1 MYAYKDLQK
10 ATNNFHDNM
19 KLGQGAFG
27 AVYKGVLDGSEIAV
41 KVLLP
46 EVQQGM
52 EDFSNEI
59 VLVTSMRHKNLVKL
73 KGCCFGNREQ
83 RILVYEFVENNNL
96 AEVIFE
102 GKGDLNMDWPIRKN
116 ICIGIASGLKYLHQD
131 VQPPIIHRDIKP
143 ANILL
148 DIDLNAKIADFGLA
162 RLFPKIGS
170 HVSTINIVGTMGYL
184 APEYISLGQLSE
196 KIDVYSF
203 GVVLLEIVSGRRSI
217 DHKFDGDQI
226 FLLNW
231 AWRLH
236 EEDKLLDLMDQKL
249 NDSYIHEE
257 ILHTIKVGLLCVQV
271 TPSRRPS
278 MDKVV
283 AMLKGN
289 MGIEVVIKESQYQ
302 SDNHDPFLRN
312 EESSNVHLSIID
324 EKSNMDEKPFM
335 GLGDM
340 KTKLSH
346 ISSYSYGNTFNA
358 SQISSVGGFIE
369 LSKPR

>member
-1 MYAYKDLQK
+1 
-10 ATNNFHDNM
+10 
-19 KLGQGAFG
+19 
-27 AVYKGVLDGSEIAV
+27 
-41 KVLLP
+41 
-46 EVQQGM
+46 
-52 EDFSNEI
+52 
-59 VLVTSMRHKNLVKL
+59 VKL
-73 KGCCFGNREQ
+73 KGCCFGDREQ

-102 GKGDLNMDWPIRKN
+102 GRGNFNMNWPIRKN

-131 VQPPIIHRDIKP
+131 VQPPIVHRDIKP

-196 KIDVYSF
+196 KVDVYSF
-203 GVVLLEIVSGRRSI
+203 GVVLLEIISGRRSI

-231 AWRLH
+231 TWRLH
-236 EEDKLLDLMDQKL
+236 EEDKLLDIMDQKL
-249 NDSYIHEE
+249 NDSYVHEE
-257 ILHTIKVGLLCVQV
+257 ILRTIKVGLLCAQV

-283 AMLKGN
+283 AMLEGN
-289 MGIEVVIKESQYQ
+289 MEIEVVIKESQYRNANYD
-302 SDNHDPFLRN
+302 SFLTN
-312 EESSNVHLSIID
+312 DKSSNVHLNIIN
-324 EKSNMDEKPFM
+324 EKSNSDKEPLM
-335 GLGDM
+335 GLGDQ
-340 KTKLSH
+340 KTKPSH
-346 ISSYSYGNTFNA
+346 ISSYSYGNTSNA
-358 SQISSVGGFIE
+358 SQVTSAGGFIE
-369 LSKPR
+369 LSDAKPR